1 MRREQQINKFRSDGK
16 TVSPERLV
24 VLLYERLAG
33 DLADA
38 HAAIID
44 GDSERRHAMLLHAQE
59 IIEELA
65 YAVRPDVWEGG
76 DGLIALYDYLLA
88 LLVKANIKSD
98 TAAIAEAART
108 VDGLAGAWREAYVE
122 LATVSASA
130 S

>member
-1 MRREQQINKFRSDGK
+1 MRREQQIKKFRNDGK
-16 TVSPERLV
+16 SVSPERLI

-44 GDSERRHAMLLHAQE
+44 GDGERRHAMLLHAQE
-59 IIEELA
+59 IIEELT

-76 DGLIALYDYLLA
+76 AGLIALYDYLLA

-108 VDGLAGAWREAYVE
+108 VEELAAAWREAYVE